1 VITELRRYRIKPG
14 RMNSWVT
21 FFDEVA
27 RLQEEHGIRVE
38 YAGVEP
44 ETNTFVWLRSFEDE
58 ADRVR
63 RKASFYESR
72 WWLEREAFVMDHLL
86 DYSVE
91 FLHATILHETNGV
104 VTAPAVA
111 PGPAAGSTPDT
122 PPGGWMRSS
131 RATFV
136 AVAEQAG
143 ETAS

>member
-44 ETNTFVWLRSFEDE
+44 ETNTC
-58 ADRVR
+58 VR